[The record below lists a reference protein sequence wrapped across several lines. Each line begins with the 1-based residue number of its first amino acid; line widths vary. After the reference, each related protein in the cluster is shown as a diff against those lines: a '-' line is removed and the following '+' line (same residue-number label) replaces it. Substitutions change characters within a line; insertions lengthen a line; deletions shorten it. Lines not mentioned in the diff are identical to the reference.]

1 MGKWSPWQPEETKKL
16 HVKFRHLRLEG
27 FSASAERTEGEID
40 AARKKEKTKN
50 KKAILLELKW
60 RGPKQGL
67 VQFPGTAKRQK
78 HVTTQRLLSEDA
90 VFEWDEGELIE
101 GTCSF
106 GSSFAAAWE
115 VSFKVLYGDC
125 AESKPRLVV
134 IGKVSLNLAEMASKM
149 ESAVEKKLPV
159 ALHVAGDTSEATLM
173 VSVGFSEV
181 RSSSDSA
188 LAQVVQSQNSTAR
201 SEREDGFFKRMN
213 AVMKRQKK
221 SQEARPSSPSDS
233 DESPPGR
240 NSADS
245 AAASDGREPS
255 PGTEPGSSSA
265 TSSEPVKQSGL
276 FSWKRRRLSFKSTGE
291 PLVGVEGPDAGR
303 DVDSEADVDRHVSNV
318 PSVDSPPSGSETE
331 VSPEE
336 TPPEMDCQED
346 DCSWEEKELVS
357 RDGQTKLRTNVF
369 FASFDQRSEK
379 ACGES
384 ACSTVAAVIVN
395 FLQSNQYNLP
405 TRAQFNS
412 LIKDGSLEWQ
422 RLCTDETY
430 HMSFPN
436 KHFDLETILEAKMRP
451 FTINPD
457 KSFIGFF
464 SSEKFEALKG
474 AMSFDD
480 MWVKIMTHEAEQSR
494 HGIYIVS
501 WNDHFFVLM
510 VEDHAYYVIDSLGE
524 RLFEGCDRA
533 YILKFDEAT
542 ALYRKA
548 ENGASHGLGTE
559 EGEDESEKKE
569 EEWEEVI
576 CAGRECCGEYMKRF
590 LAAIQVQ
597 ELEEDEKKGSASSFS
612 LHQRLQVEFHYCCPN
627 PSKSPMAEVAAAL
640 PSARSS

>member
-1 MGKWSPWQPEETKKL
+1 MCSRRERRPKVMRQKK
-16 HVKFRHLRLEG
+16 
-27 FSASAERTEGEID
+27 
-40 AARKKEKTKN
+40 KKKKT

-67 VQFPGTAKRQK
+67 VQFPGTAKRPK
-78 HVTTQRLLSEDA
+78 HVTTQRLLGEDA
-90 VFEWDEGELIE
+90 AFEWDEGELIE
-101 GTCSF
+101 STCSF
-106 GSSFAAAWE
+106 GSSFAAWE

-125 AESKPRLVV
+125 AASKNRLVV

-149 ESAVEKKLPV
+149 ESAVEKKLPI
-159 ALHVAGDTSEATLM
+159 ALQVAGDTCEATLM
-173 VSVGFSEV
+173 VSVSFSEV
-181 RSSSDSA
+181 RSRSESA

-201 SEREDGFFKRMN
+201 SEREDGFFKIVN

-221 SQEARPSSPSDS
+221 SQEARPTSPASD
-233 DESPPGR
+233 
-240 NSADS
+240 SADS
-245 AAASDGREPS
+245 AAESDGREPS
-255 PGTEPGSSSA
+255 PGTEPGSSTT
-265 TSSEPVKQSGL
+265 TSSEPVKQSGF

-291 PLVGVEGPDAGR
+291 PLVGEGAHGR
-303 DVDSEADVDRHVSNV
+303 DVDPDADVDRHVSIV
-318 PSVDSPPSGSETE
+318 PSVDSPPAGSETN
-331 VSPEE
+331 VSPKE

-346 DCSWEEKELVS
+346 DCLWEEKELVS

-384 ACSTVAAVIVN
+384 ACSAVAAVIVN
-395 FLQSNQYNLP
+395 FLHSNKYNLP

-430 HMSFPN
+430 LMRFPN
-436 KHFDLETILEAKMRP
+436 KHFDLETVLEARMKP
-451 FTINPD
+451 FTISPD

-464 SSEKFEALKG
+464 SPEKFEALTG

-480 MWVKIMTHEAEQSR
+480 MWVKIMMHEAEESR

-510 VEDHAYYVIDSLGE
+510 VEDHAYFVIDSLGE

-533 YILKFDEAT
+533 YILKFDETA

-612 LHQRLQVEFHYCCPN
+612 LHQRLQVEFHYCCRN
-627 PSKSPMAEVAAAL
+627 PSELPTAEAAAAL
-640 PSARSS
+640 PSADAF